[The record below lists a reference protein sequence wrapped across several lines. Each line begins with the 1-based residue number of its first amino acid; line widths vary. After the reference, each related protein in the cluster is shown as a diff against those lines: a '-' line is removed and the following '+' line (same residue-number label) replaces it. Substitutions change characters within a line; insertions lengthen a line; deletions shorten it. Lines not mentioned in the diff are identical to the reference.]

1 MQTTACS
8 ILENAFQDLQERG
21 NATALSCGMTSVI
34 DVVHALRTVVDPELG
49 INLVDLGLVYN
60 VAVEGDVASVE
71 LTMTSPACPLS
82 EYNPQIAKNP
92 RPTGKISQV
101 AHTFSASTR
110 CKSYGAGI
118 AESRSSMLSDASRA
132 GAAGANREG
141 RVQMMLRTIGT
152 VAIFMVAFVGG
163 SATAQEKPKIVTAP
177 APQVDP
183 TDAPAMFRAYCAAC
197 HGAQARG
204 DGPAAPA
211 LKATPADLTRISAR
225 NGGKFPTPKVRR
237 YIEGLDEIAAH
248 GSRDMPV
255 WGQAL
260 RGVPGG
266 QAGVQLRIEALTRYL
281 ESIQVK

>member
-1 MQTTACS
+1 VKNARRFQRSCSSFRVRGGARVQTTACS

-152 VAIFMVAFVGG
+152 VA
-163 SATAQEKPKIVTAP
+163 